1 MAGPDANG
9 CFLSEADEYKFVL
22 NNTLLWDAMFN
33 EFGYDPVLE
42 FGNYRQVSIRMRTQI
57 LRWVR
62 RHDFYWDEVLGL
74 NEEEDIEE
82 EEEDQQEVGDDQNE
96 VVQQQNMVEQPQN
109 AVDQQ
114 QNVVE
119 EQRTVLL
126 DTVVEELNLES
137 RIAALEIVFQQ
148 LKERKEMRERD
159 KSGAERSG
167 SN

>member
-9 CFLSEADEYKFVL
+9 CFLSEADEYEFVL
-22 NNTLLWDAMFN
+22 NNTLLWDAVFN

-42 FGNYRQVSIRMRTQI
+42 FGNYRQVSIGMRTQI

-96 VVQQQNMVEQPQN
+96 VVQQQNVVEQP
-109 AVDQQ
+109 
-114 QNVVE
+114 
-119 EQRTVLL
+119 
-126 DTVVEELNLES
+126 
-137 RIAALEIVFQQ
+137 
-148 LKERKEMRERD
+148 
-159 KSGAERSG
+159 
-167 SN
+167 

>member
-9 CFLSEADEYKFVL
+9 CFLSEADEYEFVL
-22 NNTLLWDAMFN
+22 NNTLLWDAVFN

-42 FGNYRQVSIRMRTQI
+42 FGNYRQVSIGMRTQI

-82 EEEDQQEVGDDQNE
+82 EEEEDQEEVGDDQNE
-96 VVQQQNMVEQPQN
+96 VVQQQNLVEQPQN

-114 QNVVE
+114 QQN
-119 EQRTVLL
+119 L
-126 DTVVEELNLES
+126 VEELNLES
-137 RIAALEIVFQQ
+137 RISTLEIVFQQ

-159 KSGAERSG
+159 KSGAESSG
-167 SN
+167 SNQLG